1 MLGKFLIVDKW
12 WMKLIVSL
20 LSTIGQGSEVT
31 RRKEIV
37 DRGRTDRS
45 CYVLN
50 LHVQNSGHN
59 APSCFCM
66 FGKRAFRPSFLVIF
80 REKERKQEGFWLP
93 EPSSGGTQWTHWEKG
108 TVASDLNYF
117 LYLKDVEQT

>member
-37 DRGRTDRS
+37 ARGRTDRS

-66 FGKRAFRPSFLVIF
+66 FGKRAFRPSFLVILT
-80 REKERKQEGFWLP
+80 EKECNRKVSGCQNHLQV
-93 EPSSGGTQWTHWEKG
+93 EPSGDLGKKG
-108 TVASDLNYF
+108 HT
-117 LYLKDVEQT
+117 YLI